1 MESKS
6 RHYQY
11 MALVETHVHT
21 KADLRDWESASRQL
35 RLRLHYNAA
44 RPSGKK
50 VSKNKASCSNE
61 GGEFFLAQAH
71 LQAYKLAEAHVAA
84 KHLRDGHH
92 RSLDGF
98 LPMVLQFSGYSVA
111 YIVLYGHPT
120 IQMSGKNRL
129 RFQRIGAVLQALKMP
144 WVLCGDFN
152 MTPATLLK
160 SEFPQRL
167 DAVIRTAD
175 VVGTCSQKKDKPDT
189 MIDYVLCSKSALPFI
204 RDIVPVVQSHG
215 DRTSASRSTS
225 EAPELTSSLV
235 CWTSPGDSRRP
246 RDRGLSPRQ
255 IPNRVKQ
262 TLDVL
267 SLVPS
272 RVKNERGCMKFYLV
286 FVFLTSLGAP
296 GLIPTRKTL
305 VRMIPSPILT

>member
-204 RDIVPVVQSHG
+204 RDIVPVRAVPWRPHIG
-215 DRTSASRSTS
+215 LEIHFRSSGANLITRVLDL
-225 EAPELTSSLV
+225 PQRLPQTQ
-235 CWTSPGDSRRP
+235 RP
-246 RDRGLSPRQ
+246 RTEPTPDSKSSKAKAARS
-255 IPNRVKQ
+255 VAC
-262 TLDVL
+262 
-267 SLVPS
+267 SLA
-272 RVKNERGCMKFYLV
+272 RE
-286 FVFLTSLGAP
+286 
-296 GLIPTRKTL
+296 KTG
-305 VRMIPSPILT
+305 